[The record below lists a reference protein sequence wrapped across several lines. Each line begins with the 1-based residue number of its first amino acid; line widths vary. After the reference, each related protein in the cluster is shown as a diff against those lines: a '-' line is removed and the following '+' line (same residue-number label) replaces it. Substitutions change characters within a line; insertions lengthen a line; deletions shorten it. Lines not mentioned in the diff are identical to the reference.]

1 MSLRRIGP
9 PDQNTEGEVVRPIND
24 YLQSV
29 AIDADISGAGTTES
43 TVCELAGR
51 SNFSAVIKSTLT
63 LSGSWVLYVSNNYDR
78 ANPAGAR
85 WAPITDPVVAA
96 YLALDIASGGGKP
109 NGTAGASAFAK
120 KLTFQAVKMIFTYAS
135 GSGHL
140 FLDLHGAS

>member
-1 MSLRRIGP
+1 MRRAATP
-9 PDQNTEGEVVRPIND
+9 ALTEEGFVTRNIND
-24 YLQSV
+24 YFQDTS
-29 AIDADISGAGTTES
+29 IDADISGAGTTES